1 MFGLK
6 IDCCAAMSYS
16 YTRIL
21 ALVFITGL
29 LIFGACKSNKNIAA
43 TESKMTAAQ
52 GKASFYAN
60 RLDGKKTAN
69 GEIYNA
75 QKMTAAHP
83 TLPFGTQVE
92 VTNLSNGKTVR
103 VKINDRGPFRKGRII
118 DLSRAAAEKLD
129 MIKSGVTQVEIR
141 YR

>member
-1 MFGLK
+1 MRNTYIRF
-6 IDCCAAMSYS
+6 
-16 YTRIL
+16 L
-21 ALVFITGL
+21 ASFFIAGL
-29 LIFGACKSNKNIAA
+29 LITGACKSTKN
-43 TESKMTAAQ
+43 TPVTKSKMTEVQ

-75 QKMTAAHP
+75 KKMTAAHP

-103 VKINDRGPFRKGRII
+103 VRINDRGPFRKGRII